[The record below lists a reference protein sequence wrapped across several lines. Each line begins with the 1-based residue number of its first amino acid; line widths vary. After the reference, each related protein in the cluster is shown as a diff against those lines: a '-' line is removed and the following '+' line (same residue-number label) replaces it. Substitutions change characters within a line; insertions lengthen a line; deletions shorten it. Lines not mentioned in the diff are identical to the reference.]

1 MAESSYKKF
10 SQLLLLL
17 LRDMEGMIVISCK
30 VIALQFSEIQNNY
43 FCWTS
48 RKLLIMCFDHVFVGL
63 HESFWSCT
71 DYGAVS
77 SNADS
82 IMTVIMTVIPFVM
95 SFPPT
100 EF

>member
-48 RKLLIMCFDHVFVGL
+48 RKLLIMFLIMCLLDFTKAFDRVRTMGP
-63 HESFWSCT
+63 
-71 DYGAVS
+71 Y
-77 SNADS
+77 
-82 IMTVIMTVIPFVM
+82 
-95 SFPPT
+95 PPT
-100 EF
+100 LIPS